1 MIKGLSIT
9 PPIIGRISIGR
20 IIEHD
25 GKRLPSKDDQF
36 TLTSQVQTKEGWAP
50 HPLDEQL
57 RSQQ

>member
-20 IIEHD
+20 IIERD

-36 TLTSQVQTKEGWAP
+36 TLTSQCK
-50 HPLDEQL
+50 L
-57 RSQQ
+57 RKDGHFTH